1 MLIPRLLASLQRAGA
16 GVRSEGSVPRE
27 VTARSPEVVQVDRVQ
42 VAIEMWRKSCTVPG
56 RGWAGQRLRGGGCE
70 GRGGLA
76 RGGWGPGFTNI
87 LTHFNY

>member
-1 MLIPRLLASLQRAGA
+1 MLIPSLLASLQRAGV

-27 VTARSPEVVQVDRVQ
+27 VTARSPGVVQVDRVQ

-76 RGGWGPGFTNI
+76 GGGGA
-87 LTHFNY
+87 